1 MMKTQHQVR
10 FFYAKQQGA
19 ALVISLILLA
29 VVSVLAM
36 SSSYRVNAELKAVG
50 GIKERS
56 VAFQAAEA
64 ALAIV
69 EQQLANT
76 PPPLEMLL
84 STCTG
89 SGCYSASC
97 KEGLCFSGEYLAS
110 DAQYECKA
118 QSPSTSVKPIPVWR
132 NPTLDVWNQSALHK
146 TLEVSTVN
154 TKVKYIVE
162 FMCYVRKN
170 QTSQFNADTE
180 DNKKNGVP
188 LFRITA
194 IAESDSGQAKV
205 ALQSTYKLLTQI

>member
-1 MMKTQHQVR
+1 MKKNNQFNACYR
-10 FFYAKQQGA
+10 KQQGV
-19 ALVISLILLA
+19 ALVVSLILLV

-69 EQQLANT
+69 EQQLAST

-97 KEGLCFSGEYLAS
+97 KEGLCFSGEYLTTDS
-110 DAQYECKA
+110 QYECKA
-118 QSPSTSVKPIPVWR
+118 QQSSTTQKPIPVWR
-132 NPTLDVWNQSALHK
+132 DPALDVWNKSALHK
-146 TLEVSTVN
+146 TLEVSAVS

-162 FMCYVRKN
+162 FLCYVRKN

-194 IAESDSGQAKV
+194 MAESDSGKAKV